1 MVVTGFGM
9 AQKKATLTGAVSS
22 VKSTDIERSS
32 AVTASGALVGKIAGL
47 NSRQQ
52 GGAPGATTAL
62 QIRNM
67 GTPLFVIDGVVSD
80 EGQFNNMDFNDIE
93 NISILKDASAA
104 LYGVRAANGVIV
116 VTTKK
121 GQRNTR
127 NTVSVD
133 AYYGWQKNSKFV
145 DPADVKEYVHAYT
158 TAETFQEERM
168 ETDVIAEK
176 NMINGWQ
183 VQHRLIKDGIGEI
196 IYGLVLLS
204 IILILIFRRN

>member
-1 MVVTGFGM
+1 
-9 AQKKATLTGAVSS
+9 
-22 VKSTDIERSS
+22 
-32 AVTASGALVGKIAGL
+32 
-47 NSRQQ
+47 
-52 GGAPGATTAL
+52 
-62 QIRNM
+62 M

-158 TAETFQEERM
+158 TAETFTCAQVRPTTTSDLEDYLM
-168 ETDVIAEK
+168 VPYGKVCHINSFHKTFGFKMFVIA
-176 NMINGWQ
+176 
-183 VQHRLIKDGIGEI
+183 
-196 IYGLVLLS
+196 
-204 IILILIFRRN
+204 